1 MRRVRSGIWRPSV
14 GRAAGRRGVVNR
26 RDFLRLGG
34 ASLAGAA
41 LLGTAAC
48 GGGGGGP
55 QTADDGSILVVFSM
69 GPDDSGTL
77 QQLIDQFNEDRAG
90 EIQIE
95 YRQQPTD
102 TGAYFDQLRTQFQAG
117 GGDIALIGG
126 DVIWPAQFA
135 ANGWI
140 ADLTDRFTEEM
151 RAGFLEGPVESN
163 TYNDSIYGIPWYTD
177 AGMLYYRQDLLDDAG
192 IGEPPQTWDELKEMA
207 SEIAESEGLE
217 NGFVFQGG
225 NYEGGTVN
233 GLEYINSFGG
243 AVLDENDASQVT
255 IDSPE
260 SVEGLA
266 MERSMVEDGVTVQ
279 AVSTYTEEESEAA
292 FLNGNAAFCRN
303 WPYMYGLAGDPE
315 ASQLEIEQV
324 GVTALP
330 AAEGG
335 ESVSGLGGWNFYI
348 NAAVPQET
356 QDAAWEF
363 IQFMTASEQ
372 QKLRALEGGFLP
384 TLTELYEDQEILDNV
399 PVIALGG
406 EALQRTVPRPVSP
419 VYSDMSL
426 EMAQQF
432 NAVLNGNTSP
442 EDAIST
448 LQENLQNIADQAPE

>member
-1 MRRVRSGIWRPSV
+1 MRRARGVGMRRSIS
-14 GRAAGRRGVVNR
+14 RRGIGRGGVSR

-48 GGGGGGP
+48 GGGGGGS
-55 QTADDGSILVVFSM
+55 QTAEDGSLIVVFSM

-77 QQLIDQFNEDRAG
+77 QDIIDRFNEDNAG

-140 ADLTDRFTEEM
+140 VDLSDKFTEEM
-151 RAGFLEGPVESN
+151 RADFLEGPIESMQ
-163 TYNDSIYGIPWYTD
+163 YDGGMYGVPWYTD
-177 AGMLYYRQDLLDDAG
+177 AGMLYYRQDLLENAG
-192 IGEPPQTWDELKEMA
+192 VSEPPATWEELRQLAAEIGE
-207 SEIAESEGLE
+207 SENIE

-243 AVLDENDASQVT
+243 AVLDENDASQVI

-260 SVEGLA
+260 SVDGLA
-266 MERSMVEDGVTVQ
+266 MEVSMIEEGAARQ

-292 FLNGNAAFCRN
+292 FLNGNAVFCRN
-303 WPYMYGLAGDPE
+303 WPYMYGLVTPE
-315 ASQLEIEQV
+315 SAQIEREQV
-324 GVTALP
+324 GVSALP

-348 NAAVPQET
+348 NAAVSQET
-356 QDAAWEF
+356 QDAAFEF
-363 IQFMTASEQ
+363 VQFITAPEQ
-372 QKLRALEGGFLP
+372 QKFRALEGGFLP
-384 TLTELYEDQEILDNV
+384 TLTALYEDPEIIDNV
-399 PVIALGG
+399 PVIRLGG

-426 EMAQQF
+426 EMAEQF
-432 NAVLNGNTSP
+432 NAALNGNVSP
-442 EDAIST
+442 EEAIST
-448 LQENLQNIADQAPE
+448 LQENLQGIADQAPS

>member
-1 MRRVRSGIWRPSV
+1 MRRASMGTR
-14 GRAAGRRGVVNR
+14 RAFGRRGVSR
-26 RDFLRLGG
+26 RDFLRIGG

-41 LLGTAAC
+41 LLGRAAC
-48 GGGGGGP
+48 GGGGGGSE
-55 QTADDGSILVVFSM
+55 TAEDGSLIVIFSM
-69 GPDDSGTL
+69 GPDDTGTL
-77 QQLIDQFNEDRAG
+77 QQIIDEFNEANAG
-90 EIQIE
+90 EIRIE
-95 YRQQPTD
+95 YREQPTD

-140 ADLTDRFTEEM
+140 SDLSDKFTEEM
-151 RAGFLEGPVESN
+151 RADFLEGPVESSM
-163 TYNDSIYGIPWYTD
+163 YEDGIYGVPWYTD

-192 IGEPPQTWDELKEMA
+192 IGEPPTTWPDLKEMA
-207 SEIAESEGLE
+207 AQIQEEAGTEW
-217 NGFVFQGG
+217 GFVFQGG

-243 AVLDENDASQVT
+243 AVLDENDAAQVT

-260 SVEGLA
+260 SVDGLA
-266 MERSMVEDGVTVQ
+266 MERSMIEDEIAQQ
-279 AVSTYTEEESEAA
+279 AVTTYTEEETESA
-292 FLNGNAAFCRN
+292 FNNGNAVFCRN
-303 WPYMYGLAGDPE
+303 WPYMYGFLGNPDL
-315 ASQLEIEQV
+315 SQLENEQV
-324 GVTALP
+324 GVAPLP

-335 ESVSGLGGWNFYI
+335 ESVSGLGGWNFYV

-363 IQFMTASEQ
+363 IMYITAPER

-384 TLTELYEDQEILDNV
+384 TLTALYEDPEIIDNV
-399 PVIALGG
+399 PVIRLGG

-426 EMAQQF
+426 EMAEQF
-432 NAVLNGNTSP
+432 NAALNGDVSP
-442 EDAIST
+442 EEAITT
-448 LQENLQNIADQAPE
+448 LQENLQGIADQAPS

>member
-1 MRRVRSGIWRPSV
+1 MRRARRVGT
-14 GRAAGRRGVVNR
+14 GRAVGRRGFGAASR
-26 RDFLRLGG
+26 RDFLRIGG
-34 ASLAGAA
+34 VSLAGAA

-55 QTADDGSILVVFSM
+55 QTADDGSIVVVFSM
-69 GPDDSGTL
+69 GPDDSGSLTS
-77 QQLIDQFNEDRAG
+77 LIEQFNEDRAG
-90 EIQIE
+90 EIQID

-140 ADLTDRFTEEM
+140 SDLSDLFTEDM
-151 RAGFLEGPVESN
+151 RSGFIEGPIESN
-163 TYNDSIYGIPWYTD
+163 TYDGSVFGVPWFTD
-177 AGMLYYRQDLLDDAG
+177 AGVLHYRQDLLDDAG
-192 IGEPPQTWDELKEMA
+192 ISEPPATWTELKEMA
-207 SEIAESEGLE
+207 SQIQEEAGTEWGY
-217 NGFVFQGG
+217 VFQGG

-233 GLEYINSFGG
+233 GLEFINSFGG
-243 AVLDENDASQVT
+243 AVLNEDDATQVT

-260 SVEGLA
+260 SVAGLEMA
-266 MERSMVEDGVTVQ
+266 RSMVDDEVSQQ

-292 FLNGNAAFCRN
+292 FLNGNAVFCRN
-303 WPYMYGLAGDPE
+303 WPYMYGLVGDPE
-315 ASQLEIEQV
+315 ASQIETEQV
-324 GVTALP
+324 GVSALP
-330 AAEGG
+330 AAEDG
-335 ESVSGLGGWNFYI
+335 ESVSVLGGWNFYV

-363 IQFMTASEQ
+363 IQFMTDPEQ
-372 QKLRALEGGFLP
+372 QKFRALEGGFLP
-384 TLTELYEDQEILDNV
+384 TLTDLYDDPEILDEV

-426 EMAQQF
+426 QMAEQF
-432 NAVLNGNTSP
+432 NAVLNGNASP
-442 EDAIST
+442 EEAITT
-448 LQENLQNIADQAPE
+448 LQENLQGIADQAPE